1 MKGGSTP
8 KSVIILI
15 IVAEPPSTTPL
26 IQTYMVYNYIFR
38 ILCGPI
44 ITGWWATYDPMGVV
58 WTPLL

>member
-15 IVAEPPSTTPL
+15 RVVEPPSTTPL
-26 IQTYMVYNYIFR
+26 IQTYMIYNYIFR

-44 ITGWWATYDPMGVV
+44 ITG
-58 WTPLL
+58 